1 MCAGYTNILNDVLF
15 NTRLSPEA
23 RLLYVFIKSKQNMAK
38 WQWNKAWFRNVS
50 GYGRD
55 KVDKALKE
63 LEIMGFITKKQIRQG
78 GRYKSLKIT
87 VNDIPIT
94 ENQLTVKQQHINK
107 ENKNNKEI
115 VNNIVNDLAKKL
127 SSCTKYNKV

>member
-23 RLLYVFIKSKQNMAK
+23 RLLYVFIKSKQNMAN
-38 WQWNKAWFRNVS
+38 WQWNKVWFRNVS

-55 KVDKALKE
+55 KVNKALKE

-94 ENQLTVKQQHINK
+94 ENQLTVNSMSINK
-107 ENKNNKEI
+107 YKKITNSNKRKMEEI
-115 VNNIVNDLAKKL
+115 LKNVEKSL
-127 SSCTKYNKV
+127 KYKNV